1 MDNNITIEPSP
12 RGKGRK
18 RIANKQE
25 WKREK
30 AKTKRYSRQH
40 LPEFPTCRHRT
51 KTMQCCLLTMTEIR
65 KFNEGFYQ
73 KKNKLFQDMFVLKH
87 CVTSKP
93 KRPGTKIKE
102 NVRNKPKTKAIS
114 VKYNIKTSKGTIPV
128 CKKTFVAILGIE
140 KTDLKEY
147 LADITRPEVY
157 QQKTEEVIKA
167 AKRQAIKNF
176 IEGLNCCETHYAG
189 NKTIIRRYLP
199 CELNI
204 VKLWKMYNDRM
215 DETLK
220 VNQCFFRN
228 IFVRQYNIGFGSPK
242 VDVCSKCLQFSEK
255 LRKITDPQEK
265 ITA

>member
-1 MDNNITIEPSP
+1 
-12 RGKGRK
+12 
-18 RIANKQE
+18 
-25 WKREK
+25 
-30 AKTKRYSRQH
+30 
-40 LPEFPTCRHRT
+40 
-51 KTMQCCLLTMTEIR
+51 MQCCLLTMTEIR

-102 NVRNKPKTKAIS
+102 NVRNKPKAIS

-128 CKKTFVAILGIE
+128 CKKTFVAILGIGKNRLE
-140 KTDLKEY
+140 RILSRYHQTGGLPAENRGGDQISHKT
-147 LADITRPEVY
+147 
-157 QQKTEEVIKA
+157 A

-176 IEGLNCCETHYAG
+176 IEGLNCCETHYAR

-220 VNQCFFRN
+220 VKQCFFRN

-265 ITA
+265 ITAMTEQRVRKLRSNAFYDLLRENDP